1 MTVKKLPDRIEC
13 PECDGLMYFW
23 DELRDYKYCAKCGYH
38 EGKKLEDVLKE
49 KPVKAQ
55 DTITKKVQEQING

>member
-1 MTVKKLPDRIEC
+1 
-13 PECDGLMYFW
+13 MYFW

-55 DTITKKVQEQING
+55 DTITKKIQEQIKG